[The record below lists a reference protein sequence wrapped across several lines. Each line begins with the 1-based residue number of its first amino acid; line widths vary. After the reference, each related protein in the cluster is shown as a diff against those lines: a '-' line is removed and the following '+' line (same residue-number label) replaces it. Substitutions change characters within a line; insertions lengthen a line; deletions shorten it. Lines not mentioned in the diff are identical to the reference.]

1 MVRLLNLVN
10 LAFLG
15 LLLVADSVPT
25 FDVEAHCRRLA
36 QDARPV
42 GDPRACL
49 QEEAEA
55 RAQLVAQWAQFPAA
69 DRSFCR
75 DLTTLGGEPTF
86 TELLTCL
93 EMRREA
99 KRLRDNENA
108 TTAAPATDAGGS
120 PRAAQPPR

>member
-1 MVRLLNLVN
+1 MDGTRGRGTKMVRLLNLA
-10 LAFLG
+10 LLG
-15 LLLVADSVPT
+15 ILLVADSVPT
-25 FDVEAHCRRLA
+25 FDVKAHCRRLA

-55 RAQLVAQWAQFPAA
+55 RAQLVAQWAQFAAA

-93 EMRREA
+93 EMRRE
-99 KRLRDNENA
+99 
-108 TTAAPATDAGGS
+108 
-120 PRAAQPPR
+120 